1 MKTKVKVI
9 NEKYIVNSES
19 KVVVCILTCNVPVD
33 RINNDFGIYTYPWKK
48 QLPKVK
54 GLATF
59 HVKGIAKCDS
69 SDSFDEVLGKR
80 IAQSRAKEKSYRIAA
95 IIWSK
100 MANYLLN
107 IANQCFRLSNNCIL
121 EYNKEKE
128 HIKELTK

>member
-9 NEKYIVNSES
+9 NEKYIVDSENRI
-19 KVVVCILTCNVPVD
+19 VVCILTCNVPVD
-33 RINNDFGIYTYPWKK
+33 RINDNLGIYTYPWKK
-48 QLPKVK
+48 QLPKVD

-59 HVKGIAKCDS
+59 QVKGIAKCNPGDT
-69 SDSFDEVLGKR
+69 FDEVLGKR

-107 IANQCFRLSNNCIL
+107 IANQWFNLSNNCIT